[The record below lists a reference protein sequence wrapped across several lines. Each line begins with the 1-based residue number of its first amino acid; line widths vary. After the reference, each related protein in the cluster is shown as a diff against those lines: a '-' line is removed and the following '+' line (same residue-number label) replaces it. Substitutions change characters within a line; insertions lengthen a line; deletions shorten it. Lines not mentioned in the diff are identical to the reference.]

1 MTKKGKLIF
10 GIAVAAA
17 WIVVLTLAAIFLFPR
32 LKDWLPGKPAS
43 PEEVLNIAME
53 AVTGNGTEDPVFLGA
68 DGTPVG
74 VAAPKGIAAVIS
86 SKVSYSL
93 VSMEVSDDIATA
105 TIEIVAPD
113 TLALVRESLS
123 GMDSYDAALFLE
135 RMERLLEKEFENVT
149 NTVQLEMHLIGNQW
163 CVVTNAEFSDAITG
177 GLISRYAELQEAIKE
192 ALAKEGTQ

>member
-10 GIAVAAA
+10 GIAVATA

-53 AVTGNGTEDPVFLGA
+53 AVTGNGTEEPVFLGA

-74 VAAPKGIAAVIS
+74 VAAPKGIAAIIS

-93 VSMEVSDDIATA
+93 VSMEVSDDIAIA

-113 TLALVRESLS
+113 TLALVHESLS
-123 GMDSYDAALFLE
+123 GMDSYDAELFLE
-135 RMERLLEKEFENVT
+135 RMERLLEKEFETVT
-149 NTVQLEMHLIGNQW
+149 NTVQLEMCLIENQW
-163 CVVTNAEFSDAITG
+163 CVVTNTEFSDAITG

-192 ALAKEGTQ
+192 ALAKEGAQ